1 MYSFKDFS
9 TVQYAGGE
17 TEMQDFYAY
26 KRKKSLAE
34 EGTEKIRANFK
45 QSRHP
50 QLRVTDDVKEAEAAK
65 AEPVDE
71 ATDALDTRRQADI
84 KKDHESLMGKST
96 DEVHKIHKDIQ
107 GKVQS
112 KYTPAEVG
120 GKKGMVADIL
130 RHRHGDKHVA
140 KHFGLA
146 EAKDPQTLSKIKARL
161 QKKPMI
167 KVSVTKPVGY
177 RIADIGPGGV
187 EHNVKTGTI

>member
-50 QLRVTDDVKEAEAAK
+50 QLKVTDSVKEAEAAK
-65 AEPVDE
+65 AKPEPVD
-71 ATDALDTRRQADI
+71 
-84 KKDHESLMGKST
+84 
-96 DEVHKIHKDIQ
+96 
-107 GKVQS
+107 
-112 KYTPAEVG
+112 
-120 GKKGMVADIL
+120 
-130 RHRHGDKHVA
+130 
-140 KHFGLA
+140 

-161 QKKPMI
+161 KKKPMV

-177 RIADIGPGGV
+177 RIADIGPGGA
-187 EHNVKTGTI
+187 EHNVQTG

>member
-17 TEMQDFYAY
+17 TEMQDFYAR

-50 QLRVTDDVKEAEAAK
+50 QLRVTDEVKEAEAAK
-65 AEPVDE
+65 AKTEPVDE

-96 DEVHKIHKDIQ
+96 DEVHKIHQ
-107 GKVQS
+107 GTLGKVHS
-112 KYTPAEVG
+112 KYTPADVG
-120 GKKGMVADIL
+120 GNTS
-130 RHRHGDKHVA
+130 
-140 KHFGLA
+140 
-146 EAKDPQTLSKIKARL
+146 E
-161 QKKPMI
+161 
-167 KVSVTKPVGY
+167 
-177 RIADIGPGGV
+177 
-187 EHNVKTGTI
+187 E

>member
-65 AEPVDE
+65 TEPVD
-71 ATDALDTRRQADI
+71 
-84 KKDHESLMGKST
+84 
-96 DEVHKIHKDIQ
+96 
-107 GKVQS
+107 
-112 KYTPAEVG
+112 
-120 GKKGMVADIL
+120 
-130 RHRHGDKHVA
+130 
-140 KHFGLA
+140 

-161 QKKPMI
+161 KKWRQP
-167 KVSVTKPVGY
+167 KPRYTRGLLAKYARSVSSAHLGALT
-177 RIADIGPGGV
+177 DL
-187 EHNVKTGTI
+187 

>member
-26 KRKKSLAE
+26 KRKRSLAE

-50 QLRVTDDVKEAEAAK
+50 QLKVADNVKEAEAAK
-65 AEPVDE
+65 PVDE
-71 ATDALDTRRQADI
+71 ANDALDTRRQADI

-96 DEVHKIHKDIQ
+96 DEVHKIHRDIQ

-130 RHRHGDKHVA
+130 RHRHGDTHVA

-161 QKKPMI
+161 KKKPMV

-177 RIADIGPGGV
+177 RIADIGAGGV

>member
-50 QLRVTDDVKEAEAAK
+50 QLKVADSVKEAEAAK
-65 AEPVDE
+65 PVD
-71 ATDALDTRRQADI
+71 
-84 KKDHESLMGKST
+84 
-96 DEVHKIHKDIQ
+96 
-107 GKVQS
+107 
-112 KYTPAEVG
+112 
-120 GKKGMVADIL
+120 
-130 RHRHGDKHVA
+130 
-140 KHFGLA
+140 

-161 QKKPMI
+161 KKKPMI

>member
-50 QLRVTDDVKEAEAAK
+50 QLKVADNVKEAEAAK
-65 AEPVDE
+65 AKPEPVEE
-71 ATDALDTRRQADI
+71 ANDALDTRRQADI

-96 DEVHKIHKDIQ
+96 DEVHKIHRDIQ

-130 RHRHGDKHVA
+130 RHRHGDTHVA
-140 KHFGLA
+140 KHFSLA

-161 QKKPMI
+161 QKK
-167 KVSVTKPVGY
+167 
-177 RIADIGPGGV
+177 
-187 EHNVKTGTI
+187 

>member
-26 KRKKSLAE
+26 KRKRSLAE

-50 QLRVTDDVKEAEAAK
+50 QLKVADNVKEAEAAK
-65 AEPVDE
+65 PVDE
-71 ATDALDTRRQADI
+71 ANDALDTRRQADI
-84 KKDHESLMGKST
+84 KKDHESLMSKPT
-96 DEVHKIHKDIQ
+96 AEVHKIHQ
-107 GKVQS
+107 GTLGRIHS

-120 GKKGMVADIL
+120 GKRAMIGDIL
-130 RHRHGDKHVA
+130 RYRHGDKHVA

-161 QKKPMI
+161 KK
-167 KVSVTKPVGY
+167 K
-177 RIADIGPGGV
+177 
-187 EHNVKTGTI
+187 

>member
-17 TEMQDFYAY
+17 TEMQDFYAR

-50 QLRVTDDVKEAEAAK
+50 QLRVTDAVKEAEATK
-65 AEPVDE
+65 AEPVD
-71 ATDALDTRRQADI
+71 
-84 KKDHESLMGKST
+84 
-96 DEVHKIHKDIQ
+96 
-107 GKVQS
+107 
-112 KYTPAEVG
+112 
-120 GKKGMVADIL
+120 
-130 RHRHGDKHVA
+130 
-140 KHFGLA
+140 

-161 QKKPMI
+161 KKKPMV

-187 EHNVKTGTI
+187 EYNVKTG

>member
-17 TEMQDFYAY
+17 TEMQDFYAR

-50 QLRVTDDVKEAEAAK
+50 QLRVADNVKEVEVAK
-65 AEPVDE
+65 AKTEPMDE
-71 ATDALDTRRQADI
+71 KNNALDTRRQADI

-96 DEVHKIHKDIQ
+96 DGVHKIHQ
-107 GKVQS
+107 GTLGKVHS

-120 GKKGMVADIL
+120 GKKGMIGDIL
-130 RHRHGDKHVA
+130 RYRHGDKHVA
-140 KHFGLA
+140 KHFGL
-146 EAKDPQTLSKIKARL
+146 KS
-161 QKKPMI
+161 
-167 KVSVTKPVGY
+167 
-177 RIADIGPGGV
+177 
-187 EHNVKTGTI
+187 N